1 MQNLTHSYYC
11 GASTTQIIYET
22 IGVYFDRIC
31 EQHPDQDALIVRH
44 QDVRWTYR
52 ELQKKVNELATGLLA
67 LGIAPGDRVGIWGPN
82 SHEWVM
88 VQLATAKIGAIM
100 VCINPAYRLYE
111 LEFALNKVECKV
123 VIAAESFKTSDYL
136 GMLNTLAPELAAS
149 EPGNLQAEKLP
160 HLRTVIRMGA
170 AKTEGMLNFEDVCLL
185 GGGVEAD
192 RLGELQELLKP
203 DDAINIQFTSGT
215 TGNPKGATLTHCN
228 ILNNGYLTGEAM
240 KLTETDRLC
249 IPVPLYHC
257 FGMVLSVLACVSHG
271 SAMVFPG
278 EAFDPLET
286 LRAVEA
292 EKCTALHGVPTMF
305 ITELDHPQ
313 FAEFDLSS
321 LRTGIMAGAPCPVEI
336 MKRVISQMHMED
348 ILIGYGQTEL
358 SPINNMTLPDDSL
371 ERRTETVGRA
381 MPWVEIKIVD
391 ESNRVV
397 AIGEKGEICTRG
409 YSVMREYWNDP
420 ERTAETIDEAGWL
433 HSGDLATMDGEGYV
447 RIVGRIKDMII
458 RGGENIYPREIEEF
472 LYQHPAISEV
482 QVFGVPDDKM
492 GEEVCAWI
500 QLNAGRKL
508 SADDVKDYCRDKIT
522 HFKIPRYIDFVDEYP
537 MTVTGKIQKFVMR
550 ETMIAR
556 LSPSEAVQAGE

>member
-1 MQNLTHSYYC
+1 
-11 GASTTQIIYET
+11 
-22 IGVYFDRIC
+22 
-31 EQHPDQDALIVRH
+31 
-44 QDVRWTYR
+44 
-52 ELQKKVNELATGLLA
+52 
-67 LGIAPGDRVGIWGPN
+67 
-82 SHEWVM
+82 M

-149 EPGNLQAEKLP
+149 EPGKLQAEKLP
-160 HLRTVIRMGA
+160 HLRTVIRMGTV
-170 AKTEGMLNFEDVCLL
+170 KTEGMLNFEDVCLL

-192 RLGELQELLKP
+192 RLEELQELLKP

-348 ILIGYGQTEL
+348 ILIAYGQTEL

-482 QVFGVPDDKM
+482 QVFGIPDEKM
-492 GEEVCAWI
+492 GEEVCAWV
-500 QLNAGRKL
+500 QLNDGQTMTEEDLKAFC
-508 SADDVKDYCRDKIT
+508 KDQIT
-522 HFKIPRYIDFVDEYP
+522 HFKIPRYVRFVTEYP

-550 ETMIAR
+550 DEMVKE
-556 LSPSEAVQAGE
+556 LNP